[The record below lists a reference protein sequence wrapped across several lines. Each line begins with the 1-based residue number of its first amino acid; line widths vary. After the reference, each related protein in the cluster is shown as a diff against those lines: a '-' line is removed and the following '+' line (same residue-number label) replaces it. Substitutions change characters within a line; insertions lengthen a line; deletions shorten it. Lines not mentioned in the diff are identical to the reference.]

1 MMDDEFKYV
10 VDENGDRILVG
21 LTQSETLEFERLDA
35 LRRDHSTELSFV
47 TMEGALQ
54 PPRGKK
60 VAGAFRKARAG
71 PLGIDRSNKGNKAL
85 KCSNRGL
92 PPETVARSIATR
104 YVEQVLRLLTNRL
117 AKDLKAG
124 IWPHQAQRLAVLKTD
139 RPYSPDQ

>member
-1 MMDDEFKYV
+1 MDDEFKYV

-47 TMEGALQ
+47 TIEGALQ

-60 VAGAFRKARAG
+60 VAGAFRRARAG

-92 PPETVARSIATR
+92 PSGDGCPQLR
-104 YVEQVLRLLTNRL
+104 YELRRTSAAAL
-117 AKDLKAG
+117 
-124 IWPHQAQRLAVLKTD
+124 
-139 RPYSPDQ
+139 DQSVGKGP